1 MKGVTV
7 AKVLVSMNAF
17 KGSISTKAATDA
29 VASAFEGAGFQV
41 EKVYLADGGD
51 GTTDVA
57 AALGG
62 RIEFVS
68 TFDPLMRPIEAP
80 VVWLGQT
87 AVIEMAK
94 ASGWALIAT
103 EERNPM
109 LTTTWGTGLLIRHA
123 LEHGADRII
132 LGVGGSATVDGG
144 LGMLAA
150 LGFSIT
156 DEAGNASWRG
166 GEGLSRLARVVA
178 NPSVKH
184 TRLVVASDVTN
195 PLLGPTGAAAVFGPQ
210 KGATPDMVTLLEKGL
225 ERLADITLQTTGV
238 RMHDMPGAGAAG
250 GVGGAAVAWLGGHL
264 EPGAELFM
272 DLENFDAR
280 AVGCAVLV
288 TGEGCI
294 DAQTVYG
301 KAPVRVAQRFRK
313 ASPEGLTVAIAGAVR
328 DRTQVREAGIDVFV
342 TTLDRPMSEREA
354 MENGLA
360 LLTQA
365 AAELAHLLSLKA

>member
-1 MKGVTV
+1 M

-29 VASAFEGAGFQV
+29 VALAFEGAGFQV

-62 RIEFVS
+62 RVEFVS

-80 VVWLGQT
+80 VAWLGQT
-87 AVIEMAK
+87 AVIEMAR
-94 ASGWALIAT
+94 ASGWALISA

-132 LGVGGSATVDGG
+132 LGIGGSATVDGG

-150 LGFSIT
+150 LGFSVT
-156 DEAGNASWRG
+156 DEVGNASWRG
-166 GEGLSRLARVVA
+166 GDGLSRLARIVA
-178 NPSVKH
+178 SAPMKEA
-184 TRLVVASDVTN
+184 RLVVASDVVN

-210 KGATPDMVTLLEKGL
+210 KGATPDMVTALEKGL

-250 GVGGAAVAWLGGHL
+250 GVGGAAVAWLGARM

-272 DLENFDAR
+272 DLEEFDTR
-280 AVGCAVLV
+280 AVGCTVLV
-288 TGEGCI
+288 TGEGRI

-301 KAPVRVAQRFRK
+301 KAPIRVAQRFRK
-313 ASPEGLTVAIAGAVR
+313 VSPGGLTVAIAGAVR
-328 DRTQVREAGIDVFV
+328 DRAQVREAGIDVFV
-342 TTLDRPMSEREA
+342 TILDRPMSEREA
-354 MENGLA
+354 MENGRA

-365 AAELAHLLSLKA
+365 AAELAHLLALKK